1 MAVQTGVING
11 TKLVLFLNGETA
23 ILSTNL
29 SWNTDHKVLDGTC
42 RESNGWNLGI
52 AGGREWSVDCENMVA
67 FRNDSGILYNA
78 VPGSAAIL
86 EIISKFIIRQ
96 QKVKIKV
103 GFAGNPSNN
112 PYWSGK
118 GYITS
123 VSLDAPNEDNSTFSM
138 SLSGTGEW
146 RKGFNGLGN

>member
-1 MAVQTGVING
+1 MSVEKGIING
-11 TKLVLFLNGETA
+11 SKLVLFLNGETA

-29 SWNTDHKVLDGTC
+29 SWNTDHKTLDGTC
-42 RESNGWNLGI
+42 REGNGWATSM
-52 AGGREWSVDCENMVA
+52 AGNREWSVDCDNMVA
-67 FRNDSGILYNA
+67 FRNDSGALYNA

-103 GFAGNPSNN
+103 GFAGNPAFN

-118 GYITS
+118 GHITS

-138 SLSGTGEW
+138 SLSGSGEW
-146 RKGFNGLGN
+146 KKGKTGPGI